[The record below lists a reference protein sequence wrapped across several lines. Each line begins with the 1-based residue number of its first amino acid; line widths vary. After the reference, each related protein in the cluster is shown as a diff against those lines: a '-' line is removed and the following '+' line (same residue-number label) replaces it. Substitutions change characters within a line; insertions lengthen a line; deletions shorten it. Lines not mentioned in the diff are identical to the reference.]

1 MISKEL
7 LSDVLKFKV
16 TNILHIGKNQ
26 IAVYDGT
33 VLADSITEWNQV
45 LNVYELESML
55 KEWAIK
61 QRYGGD
67 FFVLEIISG
76 HLKGNSYALVE
87 YRIYS
92 EYIKNGEEDF
102 KKAIT
107 TGTELENVIEICE
120 WILKQKDNYVK

>member
-7 LSDVLKFKV
+7 LQQVVKNLTVKEIVSTDNNKIDN
-16 TNILHIGKNQ
+16 NIYYNVEEIGILQAINK
-26 IAVYDGT
+26 
-33 VLADSITEWNQV
+33 
-45 LNVYELESML
+45 YELESML

-61 QRYGGD
+61 QKYGGD

-107 TGTELENVIEICE
+107 TGTELENVIDICE